1 MYHIIL
7 FGTVNKGHPVEM
19 EHHSAYVVSQMGEAM
34 CNIDAVELLLLSSN
48 RQRFVVVVAD
58 MMKMN
63 DDLFQYQVP
72 VHLYCYKGQCP
83 GYIPIY

>member
-1 MYHIIL
+1 
-7 FGTVNKGHPVEM
+7 
-19 EHHSAYVVSQMGEAM
+19 M
-34 CNIDAVELLLLSSN
+34 CNIDAVELMLLSSN